1 MTYDT
6 IFGLLNASVV
16 PAWALLILLPRASIT
31 RAVVHSGI
39 YPLLLGVFYIICFA
53 LNIFGDLTAE
63 GGNFFTHEGISTLFS
78 HPNGVLIGWSH
89 YLVFDL
95 FVGAWV
101 ARDSQRRGI
110 PHLAA
115 IPCLLLTFIFGPV
128 GLLCY
133 VLVRLA
139 MGKGFGL
146 NEDA

>member
-16 PAWALLILLPRASIT
+16 PAWALLIFLPRANIT
-31 RAVVHSGI
+31 RAVVHSGA
-39 YPLLLGVFYIICFA
+39 YPLMLGVFYIICFA
-53 LNIFGDLTAE
+53 LNMFGGLAAE
-63 GGNFFTHEGISTLFS
+63 GGNFFDPAGISLLFS
-78 HPNGVLIGWSH
+78 HPMGVMIGWSH

-115 IPCLLLTFIFGPV
+115 VPCLLLTFIFGPV

-133 VLVRLA
+133 VLLRLA
-139 MGKGFGL
+139 MGKGFSL
-146 NEDA
+146 NEEA